1 MIGQLVKNKDQDFE
15 EKQNKMFGV
24 VTAIV
29 TNTKDP
35 DKMGRVKVKY
45 AWMGEAKTIE
55 SDWARVVSFM
65 AGNERGAHFLP
76 DVDDEVLI
84 SFEHGNMNHPYI
96 IGALYSTKDKVIEKN
111 EDGKNN
117 IKMIKSRSGHT
128 ITLDDTSGKEK
139 FIIEDKSGKR
149 SITFDAK
156 EKTLDIVNSEG
167 DMTISVKGDL
177 TIKSEKKL
185 TLEGKTGVDINS
197 DSAINI
203 EGKSIK
209 AKSSAALNIEAGSS
223 LTAKASAGTTVQA
236 GSSLSLKGSASAK
249 LEGPKVDVKASAA
262 GSFNGGAKLDLKASG
277 MATLDG
283 GGLTT
288 VKGGIVKVN

>member
-1 MIGQLVKNKDQDFE
+1 MIGQLVKNKEQDYE
-15 EKQNKMFGV
+15 ERQNKMFGV

-45 AWMGEAKTIE
+45 AWMGEAKTVE
-55 SDWARVVSFM
+55 SNWARVVTFM
-65 AGNERGAHFLP
+65 AGNGRGAHFLP

-84 SFEHGNMNHPYI
+84 SFEYGNMNHPYI
-96 IGALYSTKDKVIEKN
+96 IGALYSSTDKVIEKN

-128 ITLDDTSGKEK
+128 ITIDDTSGKEK
-139 FIIEDKSGKR
+139 FIFEDKSGKR
-149 SITFDAK
+149 SITFDVK
-156 EKTLDIVNSEG
+156 EKTLDIVNTEG
-167 DMTISVKGDL
+167 DMTISAKGNI
-177 TIKSEKKL
+177 TIKSEKKM
-185 TLEGKTGVDINS
+185 TLEGATGVEIKS
-197 DSAINI
+197 DGEIKI
-203 EGKSIK
+203 DGKTVK
-209 AKSSAALNIEAGSS
+209 VKSSKTLNIEAGSS
-223 LTAKASAGTTVQA
+223 LTAKSTAAATLQA
-236 GSSLSLKGSASAK
+236 GSSLKLKGSASAK

-283 GGLTT
+283 GGMAT

>member
-1 MIGQLVKNKDQDFE
+1 MIGQLVRNKEQDFE
-15 EKQNKMFGV
+15 EKQNKIYGV

-55 SDWARVVSFM
+55 SDWARVASFM

-96 IGALYSTKDKVIEKN
+96 IGSLYSTKDKVIEKN

-117 IKMIKSRSGHT
+117 IKMLKSRSGHK

-149 SITFDAK
+149 TITFDAK

-167 DMTISVKGDL
+167 DMSITIKGDI
-177 TIKSEKKL
+177 TIKSEKKM
-185 TLEGKTGVDINS
+185 TLDAKSGIDMKS
-197 DSAINI
+197 DGAINI
-203 EGKSIK
+203 EGSSVKV
-209 AKSSAALNIEAGSS
+209 KSSKALTVDAGSS
-223 LTAKASAGTTVQA
+223 LSIKSSSGTTVKA
-236 GSSLSLKGSASAK
+236 GSTLSLKGSAGAK
-249 LEGPKVDVKASAA
+249 LEGPKVDVKASGK
-262 GSFNGGAKLDLKASG
+262 GSFDGGAKLDLKASG

-283 GGLTT
+283 GGMTT